1 MIDKIK
7 TPCKL
12 LRAIHKVHDF
22 RIELFEQ
29 HKTSI
34 ALFGKKL
41 KIKTTHSGGVYC
53 DKQRNAS

>member
-12 LRAIHKVHDF
+12 LRAIQKVNDF
-22 RIELFEQ
+22 LIELFEQ

-34 ALFGKKL
+34 ALFVKKFN
-41 KIKTTHSGGVYC
+41 IKTTHSGGVYH
-53 DKQRNAS
+53 DK

>member
-1 MIDKIK
+1 MQLIDKIK

-12 LRAIHKVHDF
+12 LAAIHKVHDF

-41 KIKTTHSGGVYC
+41 KIKTTNSGGVYY
-53 DKQRNAS
+53 DK